1 MVEATRTRATR
12 TRATITRTVGV
23 LLVGVTL
30 LGACG
35 ADNSATGTITSA
47 TSPPPLEVVSPAT
60 STTTVPETTTPQTI
74 IAVTTVP
81 VTTVP
86 VTTVSD
92 TSPQT
97 TIAPTPTT
105 PAPQPPPAAPATP
118 PKPIAAPSDSR
129 GKEAVIQVGSIEIP
143 KIGLSTT
150 MYEGIRL
157 TTLDRGPGHWPGTA
171 MPGAVGNVVVGG
183 HRTSHDKP
191 FRNIDKLQPG
201 DQVIFDT
208 ANGRYVYAV
217 TSTEIVTPDAIRII
231 DQTADKTATLFAC
244 HPIGSTRQ
252 RIVVHLALVDA

>member
-1 MVEATRTRATR
+1 M
-12 TRATITRTVGV
+12 

-35 ADNSATGTITSA
+35 ADNAATGTITSA
-47 TSPPPLEVVSPAT
+47 TSPPPIEVVSPAT
-60 STTTVPETTTPQTI
+60 SATTVPETTTPQTV
-74 IAVTTVP
+74 IAVTTVAETTVP

-86 VTTVSD
+86 D

-97 TIAPTPTT
+97 TIAPTPSPPTT
-105 PAPQPPPAAPATP
+105 PAPQPPPAAPAAP
-118 PKPIAAPSDSR
+118 LKPIAAPSDSR

-208 ANGRYVYAV
+208 ANGRFVYAV

-252 RIVVHLALVDA
+252 RIVVHLTLVDA

>member
-1 MVEATRTRATR
+1 M
-12 TRATITRTVGV
+12 

-74 IAVTTVP
+74 IAVTTVAE
-81 VTTVP
+81 TTVP

-97 TIAPTPTT
+97 TIAPTPAPPTT

-208 ANGRYVYAV
+208 ANGRFVYAV